1 MRYRPFARTGM
12 AVSVLS
18 LELSGEDDRKPAEWC
33 ELVHAAFEEGVNAFE
48 LVNPSPALLTGFAEG
63 AEAVKRSLLFI
74 GLRAD
79 AAAEGAPLES
89 GVHQVIAQT
98 RLGYLDLLTLG
109 AGVTRSEDLLTA
121 AIRLKDADVARLLA
135 VAGAADEILD
145 ADVASGLFDAVLTPF
160 SLLSGWR
167 DRNMVRRAL
176 EAQMGVIGCDPC
188 PEELESLMETAQ
200 AKTKPGWF
208 KPKPQPLAG
217 VGTYAF
223 LGSTRGWTAE
233 QICLSYALAEPAL
246 ATVQMAVSDRKH
258 LAVLAATTDRDLPS
272 QVSAQIEMAR
282 FSAEEAARQSA
293 ARESA
298 ARHHA

>member
-1 MRYRPFARTGM
+1 MRYRPFARTGI

-18 LELSGEDDRKPAEWC
+18 LELSGEDDKKKPGEWR

-48 LVNPSPALLTGFAEG
+48 LVNPSPALLTGFTEG
-63 AEAVKRSLLFI
+63 AEAVRRSLLFV

-79 AAAEGAPLES
+79 AATEGAPLEA
-89 GVHQVIAQT
+89 GVHAVIAQT

-121 AIRLKDADVARLLA
+121 AIRLKDADVARRLA
-135 VAGAADEILD
+135 VAGAADDLLD
-145 ADVASGLFDAVLTPF
+145 DDIGTGLFEAVLTPY

-167 DRNMVRRAL
+167 DRNMVRNAL

-188 PEELESLMETAQ
+188 PDELESLMETAQ

-208 KPKPQPLAG
+208 KPKPRPLAG

-246 ATVQMAVSDRKH
+246 ATVQMAVRDRKH
-258 LAVLAATTDRDLPS
+258 LSVLAATTDRDLPS

-282 FSAEEAARQSA
+282 FSAEEAARQGA
-293 ARESA
+293 AR
-298 ARHHA
+298 RHA